1 MRKIL
6 RNMIKVE
13 GRKQG
18 FKPSKYLKKQWHH
31 RQVRKYGERLRST
44 CFMSGAGKGG
54 RRQTLAR
61 IAGSLC
67 RQINY
72 RRNLTV
78 RPYSSFN

>member
-13 GRKQG
+13 GRNRG
-18 FKPSKYLKKQWHH
+18 FKPSKYLKTQWHR

-44 CFMSGAGKGG
+44 CIMSGAGKGG
-54 RRQTLAR
+54 RSQTLAR
-61 IAGSLC
+61 IVGSLC

-72 RRNLTV
+72 RRRLTV
-78 RPYSSFN
+78 KPYSSFN